1 MHPALVDLPS
11 GKGVCWNQ
19 ESTNEG
25 TVLDVTGS
33 IDKYYPA
40 RGRVVLHIDM
50 NAFYCSVH
58 EAEEPEKYRNRPTAV
73 AGSVELRKGI
83 IVTCSYA
90 ARKRGISTGMTVAQG
105 LKKCPELILIKPDF
119 HLYRKYSR
127 AFMDIAYGYTPLL
140 QAVSIDE
147 CYLDITGSKQFGT
160 PLDVAHAIQSRV
172 ADELGLPCSIGIAP
186 NKLLAK
192 MASDMKKPRGI
203 TVLRIRDVP
212 ALLWDKPCGELFGIG
227 RKTAEK
233 LKVLRIHTIGQL
245 AAADERLLIEK
256 FGVAGSWMK
265 RAANGIDDSPV
276 REERD
281 KNKSIGHTTT
291 LPRDVTQTEE
301 VQRVLLNLADQV
313 TRRLRRQNLVAQTVQ
328 ITIRTPD
335 MKTITR
341 SQSLDTVIERAEDV
355 YREACELYRRH
366 WNEERPIRLLGIT
379 LQNLVAKEESAV
391 QLDLFNYEQQPK
403 KESLT
408 KTMDLLRDKFGENAV
423 LTAGMLTDDPSAL
436 IRNHKIRGTSLQT
449 DFLREPKEP

>member
-1 MHPALVDLPS
+1 M
-11 GKGVCWNQ
+11 
-19 ESTNEG
+19 
-25 TVLDVTGS
+25 DVTGS

-160 PLDVAHAIQSRV
+160 PLDIAHEIQSRV

-203 TVLRIRDVP
+203 TILRIRDVP
-212 ALLWDKPCGELFGIG
+212 TLLWDKPCGELFGIG

-233 LKVLRIHTIGQL
+233 LKRLRIHTIGQL

-341 SQSLDTVIERAEDV
+341 SQSMDTVIERAEDV
-355 YREACELYRRH
+355 YREACELFRRH
-366 WNEERPIRLLGIT
+366 WNEGRPIRLLGIT